1 MGVYVE
7 SLCPGCRN
15 FISTM
20 LKPAVAKGLGAI
32 MDLTIV
38 PYGNAKASSSG
49 KVSCQ
54 VRTCG
59 RRAGRSGGLTEKTQH
74 GPEECFLNKVEQCVL
89 HHFPAKALDYIFC
102 LEDEKSPVGTALAI
116 ECALAGGI
124 HWTAMS
130 TCAKGEEGEK
140 YQVEAAAATPKDHKW
155 VPWVTV
161 DGVNIIDDDI
171 TEEKFVAAVCNA
183 FKGDVKPA
191 VCGPAAA
198 A

>member
-1 MGVYVE
+1 MRANTKGSGAAALRAVVVLLAALAAGAGAARPLALEAKPALVPVGVYVE

-20 LKPAVAKGLGAI
+20 LRPAVAKGLGAI

-38 PYGNAKASSSG
+38 PYGNAKASSG
-49 KVSCQ
+49 GVSC
-54 VRTCG
+54 
-59 RRAGRSGGLTEKTQH
+59 QH
-74 GPEECFLNKVEQCVL
+74 GPEECFLNKIEQCVL
-89 HHFPAKALDYIFC
+89 HHYPAKALEFIFC

-155 VPWVTV
+155 VPW
-161 DGVNIIDDDI
+161 
-171 TEEKFVAAVCNA
+171 
-183 FKGDVKPA
+183 
-191 VCGPAAA
+191 
-198 A
+198 